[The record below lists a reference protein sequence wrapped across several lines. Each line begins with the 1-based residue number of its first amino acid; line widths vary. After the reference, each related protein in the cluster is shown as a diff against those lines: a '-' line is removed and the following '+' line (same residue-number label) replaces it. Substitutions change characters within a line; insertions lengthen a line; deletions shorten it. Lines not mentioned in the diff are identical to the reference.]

1 MSSRRY
7 WNYLRIKEETV
18 SVFNENVD
26 RNNPEMWKN
35 FVPHEQFC
43 RLVEEVRK
51 NLAKEKGHRG
61 GLWLWGAYGTGKTY
75 GVLTLKHLL
84 EEEQEEVEEYFEK
97 WERVARSELRG
108 HIGYLRNQRKVRV
121 VYRSPAPRATEGGL
135 LFGMVSALKEAAD
148 KAGVETPPYSGFET
162 VRDVIADMKEER
174 FREVIKRYA
183 PGLGA
188 LSIDEA
194 LERIKVRDA
203 QVVAGIAEAL
213 ESARRAPAPT
223 VEEFKDWLPKYAEVM
238 PYPVLL
244 LWDEFTDFLLNP
256 SANIALFQEVVQTLS
271 QFNVFLVIC
280 THRHPETFEHA
291 MGADTFKKL
300 MDRFEVVTFR
310 LKHSLVFDLMCQ
322 PFAPV
327 DRKVW
332 DEVQNDLYEK
342 TGEVINTLVSE
353 AGPESQI
360 SVQALRRLLPLHPTT
375 AMLLAHLSQEFSSA
389 QRTLFSFLTRTQ
401 EKGDGPFIQFLKN
414 NEIGAFVTP
423 DALFDYFAEEMSE
436 HEEMFRDALGWFK
449 QNEKNLEG
457 AEKAVLKTALLLIIL
472 QHKSGIV
479 QDLPV
484 KKLRAAFRESLEL
497 CFAGTDVRVNACLD
511 YLFGKQVLTED
522 PVSGNINFPWAEVS
536 DKQLKELEKELKDW
550 EKFMDKD
557 LLQKY
562 VEMKLPSTVYAAHFR
577 CEACH
582 SKRLMQGV
590 FKPRHLM
597 PWEIGVCLCLA
608 PRREQENFLKKI
620 SSYFGERW
628 VVLVPEWHLD
638 EKMLGDWAR
647 AKAWAEIVR
656 GSRGSDAAEVHEKN
670 AEKIRTAALSQM
682 DGAYVTVVMEDK
694 TQRVLMADIEQLL
707 FEVFRKRY
715 RHNPQLDTSIGAKSG
730 IWKFTSGPAAT
741 IEAALG
747 KKRPKGALKPLIR
760 VIDKADSLPVGWLR
774 EMERQL
780 AEQIEQR
787 VKKTGG
793 ELPLSELLA
802 VVRGCPFGLYPCDG
816 SAYIITT
823 LLKKLLKGY
832 FLTDG
837 DRYLEPEMVLKEALL
852 DTFSGKGRWRVAQD
866 TPLYREFR
874 KALNTAFGLGLD
886 VMPPRKALE
895 RLRIW
900 VTQQELPLWSLKY
913 SLSGEPAEICDA
925 LSRLI
930 AGDRSQEQID
940 HFLDEHLSSFASC
953 AGEIADKIKANGL
966 EEGFREFISHSGL
979 TDDVLVRW
987 KLTPRSVADDLRRR
1001 LEGDLFFWNE
1011 NSAKHAARELAQK
1024 LHLLASLQSISGI
1037 KCDEVTE
1044 PENFVRH
1051 IISKRRVP
1059 LWMFE
1064 DVADAR
1070 QKEAIAI
1077 LRRIRDG
1084 VEGAQGYRSAAE
1096 GLESHAQTLREIL
1109 KNPKRTLAAFIKKTF
1124 REELSETDLE
1134 DLMDNVSLAE
1144 TTRDEAVE
1152 HIRKWLDAREIVKM
1166 RRRWQQTLK
1175 EVLGTET
1182 IRDWLR
1188 KNELP
1193 SWLVYESMS
1202 ANHQHLFRLSLSAG
1216 QQDKEALTLLLDK
1229 GKGMLE
1235 ELREMKMK
1243 SALSHF
1249 LEKQNRP
1256 TGEKS
1261 LDRFIKRLRKRLPV
1275 APDSWTRQQVLE
1287 EWDKWVDEIVTK
1299 RQEEVISKI
1308 DKMEAEKMRDVLIHL
1323 ATKERREIRLAVLR
1337 AIVGEVL
1344 AE

>member
-1 MSSRRY
+1 
-7 WNYLRIKEETV
+7 
-18 SVFNENVD
+18 
-26 RNNPEMWKN
+26 
-35 FVPHEQFC
+35 
-43 RLVEEVRK
+43 
-51 NLAKEKGHRG
+51 
-61 GLWLWGAYGTGKTY
+61 
-75 GVLTLKHLL
+75 
-84 EEEQEEVEEYFEK
+84 
-97 WERVARSELRG
+97 
-108 HIGYLRNQRKVRV
+108 
-121 VYRSPAPRATEGGL
+121 
-135 LFGMVSALKEAAD
+135 
-148 KAGVETPPYSGFET
+148 
-162 VRDVIADMKEER
+162 
-174 FREVIKRYA
+174 
-183 PGLGA
+183 
-188 LSIDEA
+188 
-194 LERIKVRDA
+194 
-203 QVVAGIAEAL
+203 
-213 ESARRAPAPT
+213 
-223 VEEFKDWLPKYAEVM
+223 
-238 PYPVLL
+238 
-244 LWDEFTDFLLNP
+244 
-256 SANIALFQEVVQTLS
+256 
-271 QFNVFLVIC
+271 
-280 THRHPETFEHA
+280 
-291 MGADTFKKL
+291 
-300 MDRFEVVTFR
+300 
-310 LKHSLVFDLMCQ
+310 
-322 PFAPV
+322 
-327 DRKVW
+327 
-332 DEVQNDLYEK
+332 
-342 TGEVINTLVSE
+342 
-353 AGPESQI
+353 
-360 SVQALRRLLPLHPTT
+360 
-375 AMLLAHLSQEFSSA
+375 
-389 QRTLFSFLTRTQ
+389 
-401 EKGDGPFIQFLKN
+401 
-414 NEIGAFVTP
+414 
-423 DALFDYFAEEMSE
+423 
-436 HEEMFRDALGWFK
+436 
-449 QNEKNLEG
+449 
-457 AEKAVLKTALLLIIL
+457 
-472 QHKSGIV
+472 
-479 QDLPV
+479 
-484 KKLRAAFRESLEL
+484 
-497 CFAGTDVRVNACLD
+497 
-511 YLFGKQVLTED
+511 TED
-522 PVSGNINFPWAEVS
+522 PVTGNINFPWAEVS
-536 DKQLKELEKELKDW
+536 DKQLKELEKEFKNW
-550 EKFMDKD
+550 ERFMDRD
-557 LLQKY
+557 LLREY
-562 VEMKLPSTVYAAHFR
+562 VEMKLPSAVYAAHFR

-590 FKPRHLM
+590 FKPRHLE
-597 PWEIGVCLCLA
+597 PWEAGVCLCLA

-620 SSYFGERW
+620 GSYFGKRW

-638 EKMLGDWAR
+638 ERMLTEWAR

-656 GSRGSDAAEVHEKN
+656 GSRGSDAAEVHEEK
-670 AEKIRTAALSQM
+670 AEKIRTEALKQM
-682 DGAYVTVVMEDK
+682 DGAYVMVIMENE
-694 TQRVLMADIEQLL
+694 TRRVRMGDVEQLL
-707 FEVFRKRY
+707 LEVFRKRY
-715 RHNPQLDTSIGAKSG
+715 RHNPQLEIGAKSG
-730 IWKFTSGPAAT
+730 IWKFAKRPAAA

-747 KKRPKGALKPLIR
+747 KKRPKGALEPLIR
-760 VIDKADSLPVGWLR
+760 VIGKADSLPVGWLR

-780 AEQIEQR
+780 GEQIEQR
-787 VKKTGG
+787 VEKTGG

-837 DRYLEPEMVLKEALL
+837 DRYLEPEVVLTDALL
-852 DTFSGKGRWRVAQD
+852 DTFTGKGRWRVARD
-866 TPLYREFR
+866 TPLYGEFR
-874 KALNTAFGLGLD
+874 RALNTAFGLGLD

-895 RLRIW
+895 QLRIW

-940 HFLDEHLSSFASC
+940 HFLNKYLLCFASC
-953 AGEIADKIKANGL
+953 SGEIADKIKANGL

-987 KLTPRSVADDLRRR
+987 KLTPQSVADDLRRR

-1011 NSAKHAARELAQK
+1011 DSTKHAARELTQK
-1024 LHLLASLQSISGI
+1024 LHLLACLQSISGI
-1037 KCDEVTE
+1037 KCDEVKE

-1077 LRRIRDG
+1077 LRRVRNG

-1096 GLESHAQTLREIL
+1096 RLKSHAQTLREML
-1109 KNPKRTLAAFIKKTF
+1109 ESPKRTLAAFIKKTF

-1134 DLMDNVSLAE
+1134 GLMDNVSLAE

-1175 EVLGTET
+1175 EVLGVET
-1182 IRDWLR
+1182 IGEWLR

-1202 ANHQHLFRLSLSAG
+1202 TNHQHLFRLSLSAG

-1249 LEKQNRP
+1249 LEKQNRQP
-1256 TGEKS
+1256 AGEKS
-1261 LDRFIKRLRKRLPV
+1261 LDRFIKRLRKRLLV
-1275 APDSWTRQQVLE
+1275 EPDSWTRQQVLE

-1299 RQEEVISKI
+1299 QQGKVVSRI